1 MYMCNCLFYCSYC
14 KCDGGGEE
22 GGVTETQTLK
32 KREEAVWKEMKKEQR
47 KRMNKGFKEG
57 LGKKSSKWINR
68 YRTSVR
74 W

>member
-1 MYMCNCLFYCSYC
+1 MCNCLFYCSYC

-57 LGKKSSKWINR
+57 LGKKSAKWINR
-68 YRTSVR
+68 GTE
-74 W
+74 